1 MAAGDGAAEQSRLAA
16 ERIARLKRQL
26 DHAERA
32 ADTWGAGADGE
43 RRTAN
48 RLSELTPHGWFLL
61 HDVHWP
67 GRPLANLDH
76 VLVGP
81 GGVVV
86 VDAKNWSGNVE
97 VRDGV
102 LRQNGYTRNP
112 AVDGAL
118 GQAAAVAALLSAP
131 HRHLVRSIICLTGQ
145 PDLGE
150 VTDSGVEVLGI
161 NRVVARIA
169 ALPAVLDPQTVVGV
183 YSHLGQQLTQPQS
196 SAALNYRGMP
206 TQGPARWPGLN
217 PGQGAAPGDQVSVA
231 PAQPL
236 SRTRGR
242 QRRGPVVPGGHAA
255 APAVPQKPVR
265 RTPVP
270 QKPGGRRPV
279 GPADPGDRGVGTLGA
294 AVGPVATFSGGR
306 ITAAS
311 QVHHGCVRR
320 RHVRAARW

>member
-1 MAAGDGAAEQSRLAA
+1 MAAGDGAADQSRLAA

-32 ADTWGAGADGE
+32 SDTWGAGADGE

-48 RLSELTPHGWFLL
+48 KLGELAPHGWFLL

-86 VDAKNWSGNVE
+86 VDTKNWSGNVE

-131 HRHLVRSIICLTGQ
+131 HRRLVRSIICLTGQ

-150 VTDSGVEVLGI
+150 VTDSGVEVLGV

-169 ALPAVLDPQTVVGV
+169 ALPAVLDQQAVVGV

-196 SAALNYRGMP
+196 SAAPNYRSMP
-206 TQGPARWPGLN
+206 IQGPARWPRQN
-217 PGQGAAPGDQVSVA
+217 PGQGAHQGTGYPS
-231 PAQPL
+231 PL
-236 SRTRGR
+236 PSRY
-242 QRRGPVVPGGHAA
+242 H
-255 APAVPQKPVR
+255 
-265 RTPVP
+265 
-270 QKPGGRRPV
+270 
-279 GPADPGDRGVGTLGA
+279 
-294 AVGPVATFSGGR
+294 GPVAGNAAGR
-306 ITAAS
+306 LSPADTPRPPQYLKSLYGERQFRKSRAVGALWSLLILGIVALALS
-311 QVHHGCVRR
+311 APLWVR
-320 RHVRAARW
+320 

>member
-26 DHAERA
+26 DHAQRA

-43 RRTAN
+43 RRTAS
-48 RLSELTPHGWFLL
+48 RLSQLHAHGWFLL

-97 VRDGV
+97 VRAGV

-118 GQAAAVAALLSAP
+118 GQAAAVAALVGAP

-145 PDLGE
+145 PDLAD
-150 VTDSGVEVLGI
+150 VTGSGVEVLGI

-169 ALPAVLDPQTVVGV
+169 ALPAVLDPQTVVGL

-196 SAALNYRGMP
+196 PAAHTYRGMP
-206 TQGPARWPGLN
+206 TQSPARRPGPHPVQRPHQETSYPSPL
-217 PGQGAAPGDQVSVA
+217 PSRHHGAADGSTAGLPSTTH
-231 PAQPL
+231 
-236 SRTRGR
+236 TRPS
-242 QRRGPVVPGGHAA
+242 QY
-255 APAVPQKPVR
+255 
-265 RTPVP
+265 
-270 QKPGGRRPV
+270 
-279 GPADPGDRGVGTLGA
+279 
-294 AVGPVATFSGGR
+294 SGGQYR
-306 ITAAS
+306 KGRMVGGLWSLLILGIVAFSLSAPLW
-311 QVHHGCVRR
+311 VR
-320 RHVRAARW
+320 

>member
-32 ADTWGAGADGE
+32 ADSWGAGADGE

-48 RLSELTPHGWFLL
+48 RLSQLTPHGWFLL

-118 GQAAAVAALLSAP
+118 GQAAAVAALLSPP
-131 HRHLVRSIICLTGQ
+131 HRHLVRCIICLTGQ

-150 VTDSGVEVLGI
+150 VTESGVEVLGI

-169 ALPAVLDPQTVVGV
+169 ALPAALDQQAVVGV
-183 YSHLGQQLTQPQS
+183 YSQLGQQLTQPQS
-196 SAALNYRGMP
+196 SAAHTYRGTP
-206 TQGPARWPGLN
+206 GEGPARWPGPN
-217 PGQGAAPGDQVSVA
+217 AVRPPHQETRYPS
-231 PAQPL
+231 PL
-236 SRTRGR
+236 PSRY
-242 QRRGPVVPGGHAA
+242 H
-255 APAVPQKPVR
+255 
-265 RTPVP
+265 
-270 QKPGGRRPV
+270 
-279 GPADPGDRGVGTLGA
+279 GPAAGSTAGWLSQTHPQRPSQYSGSQYGKGRNRKSTIAGGLWSLLILGI
-294 AVGPVATFSGGR
+294 VAFSLS
-306 ITAAS
+306 APLW
-311 QVHHGCVRR
+311 
-320 RHVRAARW
+320 AR

>member
-1 MAAGDGAAEQSRLAA
+1 MAAGDGAAERSRLAA

-48 RLSELTPHGWFLL
+48 MLSELAPHGWFLL

-86 VDAKNWSGNVE
+86 VDSKNWSGNVE

-150 VTDSGVEVLGI
+150 VTESGVEVLGI

-169 ALPAVLDPQTVVGV
+169 ALPAVLDPETVVGV
-183 YSHLGQQLTQPQS
+183 YSHLGQQLTQPQQ

-206 TQGPARWPGLN
+206 IQGPARWPGLN
-217 PGQGAAPGDQVSVA
+217 PGQGAHQGTRYPS
-231 PAQPL
+231 PL
-236 SRTRGR
+236 PSRY
-242 QRRGPVVPGGHAA
+242 H
-255 APAVPQKPVR
+255 
-265 RTPVP
+265 
-270 QKPGGRRPV
+270 
-279 GPADPGDRGVGTLGA
+279 
-294 AVGPVATFSGGR
+294 GPVAGNPAGR
-306 ITAAS
+306 LSPADAPRPPQYLKS
-311 QVHHGCVRR
+311 QYGERRFRKSRAVGVLWGLLILGIVALALSAPLWVR
-320 RHVRAARW
+320 